1 MSTRNLDD
9 ISEQRRRQ
17 APEGDEEVAYIVDG
31 SGPQGTF
38 VPGTDDL
45 TQEIK
50 TTLADYLSC
59 LTAEANNSFPI
70 DAGLNEVKLTDSSG
84 YPSDF
89 TEGGSNSQKF
99 SGDLSNW
106 SSNYLDGRSDS
117 IRLGSYLSKGRPKAQ
132 GTSDGHSLLPSIV
145 GDPVSKGSTGRA
157 THPSE
162 GTTPG
167 EKHIS
172 QVLRSNRFNPTPGTS
187 PFVENGTTPSVGARF
202 RSNLGV
208 YEGGVDIAL
217 EQLLK
222 VGESL
227 LLVGAGGAGAD
238 VDSSSGLFL
247 GRGVQLGLN
256 RMSPAEMDVR
266 NVLPLQGVAR
276 TSLESDLFTDGGDP
290 EYFSYGHVNTPTAPF
305 DGFAPLGMIALGTLM
320 TTTLIAG
327 SQVIFG
333 ILSLIVNSDAKGVR
347 LEPGPFILGQY
358 GRPEADGLI
367 STLIGPKALG
377 LIHTEN
383 DFFDC
388 ARRGVNV
395 FFGFTGSDIGTATE
409 TALLNLI
416 QSPGYYVTVVRSIL
430 RSLNT
435 ISNAIRDV
443 DFSNPIAGAQAVL
456 GIVDVIKSSK
466 IIGFLNSCA
475 ALGDILINQELNQG
489 SVNTQ
494 RKSTVSSIDGLEDRV
509 TSSDNFPQGVVQK
522 PGLSVMKSRSRTG
535 TNTLSLAWRSSAAPG
550 MYLLPKNVI
559 NASLDFGSNSSLVKS
574 TLGGVHQD
582 KFRVNL
588 GNRLSSDDVQ
598 AMEDVLE
605 AEYVPF
611 YFHDLRTN
619 EIVSFHAFLKTLTDS
634 YTGNYVETEGYG
646 RIDPVNVY
654 KSTKRSI
661 DLSFMVA
668 ATSEEDFDE
677 MWWKINKLTTL
688 LYPQWG
694 AGRSLESSA
703 SGAKFTQ
710 PFSQIP
716 TASPLIRLR
725 IGDVVKTNMSRFNLA
740 RVFGLGDAT
749 GFSPGQGFSPSDFDE
764 SKVGRIKDV
773 LRTMMTDPDLDGV
786 SSDTVGFAVGDL
798 AVLRPT
804 LSGFYTEASPVG
816 GLLAQAAAILS
827 TGSARR
833 KVKIPV
839 EVPVVI
845 VARTAKQ
852 LDRTKLNLRTDAK
865 TIYTVEFTG
874 DVPGITSEGITSLE
888 VSHADLKIDPS
899 HVLVKSEV
907 FTSEDIEAVAPEQ
920 VAAFFSPSNNFI
932 VRSFDTVAG
941 RGLAGF
947 IMNMSF
953 DWQTPTWETAKGK
966 KAPKYCEVTL
976 SFTPVHD
983 LPPGLDDSGFNRAPL
998 YSVGSIAG
1006 GVSGDIYEKSVDEV
1020 DLLVRQIYLSLA
1032 SAISRAKST

>member
-1 MSTRNLDD
+1 MPTRNLDD

-31 SGPQGTF
+31 SGPSGTF

-50 TTLADYLSC
+50 VTLADYLSC
-59 LTAEANNSFPI
+59 LTSEAKNSYTI
-70 DAGLNEVKLTDSSG
+70 DAGLNEVKLTDAEG

-89 TEGGSNSQKF
+89 VEGGNNSQKF

-106 SSNYLDGRSDS
+106 SSGYLDSRADN
-117 IRLGSYLSKGRPKAQ
+117 IRLGTYLSKGRPKGQ
-132 GTSDGHSLLPSIV
+132 GTADGHTLLPSVV
-145 GDPVSKGSTGRA
+145 GEPVLKGSSGRA

-162 GTTPG
+162 GGTSV
-167 EKHIS
+167 EKHVS
-172 QVLRSNRFNPTPGTS
+172 QVLRSNRFNPSPGTS
-187 PFVENGTTPSVGARF
+187 PFVENGAAPTVGARF
-202 RSNLGV
+202 RSNLGT
-208 YEGGVDIAL
+208 YEGGIEIPV

-227 LLVGAGGAGAD
+227 LLVGAGGGNAD

-247 GRGVQLGLN
+247 GRGVQLGIN
-256 RMSPAEMDVR
+256 RMPPAEMNIR
-266 NVLPLQGVAR
+266 TALPLQGIAR
-276 TSLESDLFTDGGDP
+276 PTLESDLSTDSGDP
-290 EYFSYGHVNTPTAPF
+290 EYFSYGHVNTPNSPF
-305 DGFAPLGMIALGTLM
+305 DGFAPLSMIALGTLM
-320 TTTLIAG
+320 TTTLVAG
-327 SQVIFG
+327 SQVIFS
-333 ILSLIVNSDAKGVR
+333 ILSLIVNTDGKAVR
-347 LEPGPFILGQY
+347 LEPGPYILGQY

-383 DFFDC
+383 DFFDA

-395 FFGFTGSDIGTATE
+395 FFGFTGNDIASATE

-466 IIGFLNSCA
+466 IIGFLNACA
-475 ALGDILINQELNQG
+475 ALGDILINQELSQG
-489 SVNTQ
+489 TVNTAS
-494 RKSTVSSIDGLEDRV
+494 KSTTSTVDALEDRV
-509 TSSDNFPQGVVQK
+509 AATDNLPQGVTQK

-535 TNTLSLAWRSSAAPG
+535 TSSLSLAWRSSAAPA
-550 MYLLPKNVI
+550 MYLLPKNVV
-559 NASLDFGSNSSLVKS
+559 NASLDFGSNSTLLKN
-574 TLGGVHQD
+574 TLGGYHQD
-582 KFRVNL
+582 KFRVAS

-598 AMEDVLE
+598 TLEDALE

-619 EIVSFHAFLKTLTDS
+619 EIVSFHAFLKTLTDN
-634 YTGNYVETEGYG
+634 YTPNYVETEGYG

-694 AGRSLESSA
+694 AGRQLESSA
-703 SGAKFTQ
+703 SGARFTQ

-725 IGDVVKTNMSRFNLA
+725 VGDVIKTNMSRFNLA
-740 RVFGLGDAT
+740 RIFGLGDPT
-749 GFSPGQGFSPSDFDE
+749 GFSPAQGFTPANFDE
-764 SKVGRIKDV
+764 TKVTRIKDV
-773 LRTMMTDPDLDGV
+773 LQTMMTDPDLDGV

-816 GLLAQAAAILS
+816 GLVAQAASIIS

-845 VARTAKQ
+845 TGRAVKQ
-852 LDRTKLNLRTDAK
+852 LDRTKLNLRSDAK
-865 TIYTVEFTG
+865 TIYTVEFRQ
-874 DVPGITSEGITSLE
+874 DVPGITSEGVTSLE
-888 VSHADLKIDPS
+888 VSHADLKIEPS

-907 FTSEDIEAVAPEQ
+907 FSAEDVEAVAPDQ
-920 VAAFFSPSNNFI
+920 IASFFAPTNNFI
-932 VRSFDTVAG
+932 VRSFVTVAG
-941 RGLAGF
+941 RGLPGF

-953 DWQTPTWETAKGK
+953 DWQTPTWETSRGK
-966 KAPKYCEVTL
+966 KAPKYCEITL

-983 LPPGLDDSGFNRAPL
+983 IPPGLDEAGFNRAPL
-998 YSVGSIAG
+998 YNVGSIAAG
-1006 GVSGDIYEKSVDEV
+1006 AAGDIYEKSEDEV

-1032 SAISRAKST
+1032 SAISKVKST